1 MHAVTVAFEIYPAHV
16 NAFREAVLAQARN
29 SLDRE
34 EPCRRFDVCLDPKR
48 PDRVFLYELY
58 DTPAAFQ
65 AHLDEPPL
73 QDLQRHRNPLDPP
86 QTGGHLGSRR
96 HRVTILARAE
106 RMGGIDPRIYDRAM
120 D

>member
-1 MHAVTVAFEIYPAHV
+1 MHVVTVAFEIYPAHV

-65 AHLDEPPL
+65 AHLASPHFKTFNATVTPWIRRKQVDTW
-73 QDLQRHRNPLDPP
+73 DLAD
-86 QTGGHLGSRR
+86 T
-96 HRVTILARAE
+96 E
-106 RMGGIDPRIYDRAM
+106 
-120 D
+120 